1 MNITQRRI
9 IHDHG
14 TAQRQQ
20 AIRALAGK
28 IDREEEAPIH
38 WLLIALVCAIVF
50 GIGVAVGI
58 PELVA
63 AVTQ

>member
-14 TAQRQQ
+14 TEQRKQ

-28 IDREEEAPIH
+28 IDAQENPH
-38 WLLIALVCAIVF
+38 TNWLLVALVVAGLLAFGYGMGLHIGIAEAI
-50 GIGVAVGI
+50 
-58 PELVA
+58 
-63 AVTQ
+63 Q